1 MTESETESGA
11 EPGAETEI
19 EIEITAD
26 LVRDLLREQHPDLAG
41 RAVREVAGGWGNQMW
56 RLGDDL
62 AVRMPRRGSAADLL
76 RKECRWLPVLAPR
89 LPLPVPEPVRT
100 GEPSARF
107 PKPWAVM
114 TWVPGEPLDRAS
126 ISRGDH
132 AAETLADFLTA
143 LHVAAPDDAPA
154 SEDRGGHPKNC
165 TEGFDHFFHAVVPD
179 GLADDV
185 RAVWDDA
192 VAAPEWEGPPL
203 WVHGDLH
210 PANVV
215 VSDGTLAGVID
226 FDSVF
231 AGDPAWDL
239 AAAWVVL
246 PDGAAAPF
254 FDAYGQAD
262 EGTIR
267 RARGLAALK
276 SLLLML
282 IGQNGDRGLPG
293 GKPAW
298 GPAGRAALDR
308 VLRDRVR

>member
-1 MTESETESGA
+1 MTDA
-11 EPGAETEI
+11 

-26 LVRDLLREQHPDLAG
+26 LVRDLVREQHPDLAG
-41 RAVREVAGGWGNQMW
+41 LAVREVAGGWDNQQW
-56 RLGDDL
+56 RLGEEL
-62 AVRMPRRGSAADLL
+62 AVRMPRTERAPDLQ
-76 RKECRWLPVLAPR
+76 RKERRWLPVLAPR
-89 LPLPVPEPVRT
+89 LPLPVPNPVRT

-107 PKPWAVM
+107 PRPWTIM
-114 TWVPGEPLDRAS
+114 TWVPGEPLDRTP

-132 AAETLADFLTA
+132 AADTLAGFLGA
-143 LHVAAPDDAPA
+143 LHVAAPAEAPA
-154 SEDRGGHPKNC
+154 GSDRGAHPRKC
-165 TEGFDHFFHAVVPD
+165 TETFDHFFDAV
-179 GLADDV
+179 GLGGAAGEV

-192 VAAPEWEGPPL
+192 VAAPEWEGPRV

-215 VSDGTLAGVID
+215 VADGTLAGVID
-226 FDSVF
+226 FGDLF

-246 PDGAAAPF
+246 PAGAASRF
-254 FDAYGQAD
+254 FDAYARAD
-262 EGTIR
+262 EATVR

-276 SLLLML
+276 SLFLLLM
-282 IGQNGDRGLPG
+282 GRNGDQGLPG

-308 VLRDRVR
+308 VLRDGRL

>member
-1 MTESETESGA
+1 MTDS
-11 EPGAETEI
+11 
-19 EIEITAD
+19 EIEITED

-41 RAVREVAGGWGNQMW
+41 LAVREVVGGWGNQMW
-56 RLGDDL
+56 RLGDEL
-62 AVRMPRRGSAADLL
+62 AVRMPRTEGAPELL

-107 PKPWAVM
+107 PKPWTVM
-114 TWVPGEPLDRAS
+114 TWVPGTPLDRTS

-132 AAETLADFLTA
+132 AADTLAGFLTA
-143 LHVAAPDDAPA
+143 LHVEAPEDAPVSA
-154 SEDRGGHPKNC
+154 DRGGHPKTC
-165 TEGFDHFFHAVVPD
+165 TEGFDYFFDAVGPD
-179 GLADDV
+179 EFSGELADRADHV

-215 VSDGTLAGVID
+215 VSDGTLSGVID
-226 FDSVF
+226 FGDMF

-239 AAAWVVL
+239 AAAWVLL
-246 PDGAAAPF
+246 PAGAAAPF
-254 FDAYGQAD
+254 FTAYAHAD
-262 EGTIR
+262 EGTMR

-276 SLLLML
+276 SLFLLLM
-282 IGQNGDRGLPG
+282 GQNGERGLPG

-308 VLRDRVR
+308 VLNDF